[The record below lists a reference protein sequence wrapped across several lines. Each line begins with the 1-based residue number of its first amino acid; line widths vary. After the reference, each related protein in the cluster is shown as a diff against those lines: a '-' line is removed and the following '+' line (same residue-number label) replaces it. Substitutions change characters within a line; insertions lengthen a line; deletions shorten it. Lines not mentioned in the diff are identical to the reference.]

1 MPETLSQ
8 KLNRVYRG
16 GNVLRFLAGKALIK
30 SGLCKLLTMDYH
42 GIRLRFHAAH
52 LPLYL
57 WAHGST
63 YRQDDVDLIKSLLAP
78 GDTFVDVGAN
88 VGSLTIVAARHVGL
102 YGAVFSYEP
111 HPKTFRFLS
120 ENILLNGA
128 GNVRAMNCAL
138 GTESGEVSFSDRS
151 ADDQN
156 SVTADG
162 SILVPLRTLD
172 SLVPDTPI
180 SLLKIDVE
188 GYEKFVLSGASQV
201 LDNTSNVMIE
211 VSESHFE
218 RFGYST
224 RDIIEML
231 ESHGFQCLRLSGT
244 PSLIGA
250 DYRPKGT
257 ENLLASKAINEL
269 PVSLTSGIDLNDC
282 WTPDGVLAPA

>member
-8 KLNRVYRG
+8 KLNRVYRN
-16 GNVLRFLAGKALIK
+16 GNVFRFFAGKALAK
-30 SGLCKLLTMDYH
+30 TGLSKRIVLRYH
-42 GIRLRFHAAH
+42 GALLRFHPAH

-57 WAHGST
+57 WAHGPA
-63 YRQDDVDLIKSLLAP
+63 YLKEDVDLIRSLLAP

-88 VGSLTIVAARHVGL
+88 IGSLTLVGARQVGD
-102 YGAVFSYEP
+102 YGTVYSYEP
-111 HPKTFRFLS
+111 HPKTFKFLR

-138 GTESGEVSFSDRS
+138 GTQSGEVSFSDRS

-162 SILVPLRTLD
+162 SIKVPLRTLD

-224 RDIIEML
+224 RDIIEKL